1 MREEAFRAEQEQGR
15 YAPHVRPI
23 NEMVDALRDQDG
35 RGWMP
40 HVAPWHGGAEARVLS
55 ILRDPGPK
63 TQEGAGSGFLC
74 VENDDPTAELQAE
87 LFEEAGIAPRDVT
100 PWNAYPW
107 YINRSP
113 KAAELQ
119 LGATVLKQL
128 LGLMPKADVVLLQ
141 GNEAQD
147 VWRRLLKAHPEAVR
161 GRTLEVVSTYHP
173 GRQALFVRDPEER
186 ARRAQH
192 RIDSWRKVGS
202 VLHGAEGRL
211 RTSSVPK

>member
-1 MREEAFRAEQEQGR
+1 MRDEAFRREQDKER

-23 NEMVDALRDQDG
+23 NEMVDALREPEG

-40 HVAPWHGGAEARVLS
+40 YVAPWHGGAAARVLS
-55 ILRDPGPK
+55 VLRDPGPK
-63 TQEGAGSGFLC
+63 TLEGAGSGFLC
-74 VENDDPTAELQAE
+74 VENDDPTAELQAQI
-87 LFEEAGIAPRDVT
+87 FERAGIAPDDVT

-119 LGATVLKQL
+119 AGAEVLKRL
-128 LGLMPKADVVLLQ
+128 LGLMPRTEVVLLQ

-147 VWRRLLKAHPEAVR
+147 VWRRLLKAHPDVVR
-161 GRTLEVVSTYHP
+161 DRTLEVVSTYHP
-173 GRQALFVRDPEER
+173 GQQALFVRDPEER

-192 RIDSWRKVGS
+192 RIDSYQKVGDALLS
-202 VLHGAEGRL
+202 TTRRL
-211 RTSSVPK
+211 

>member
-1 MREEAFRAEQEQGR
+1 MARRMREEAFRVEQEQGR
-15 YAPHVRPI
+15 YDPHVRPV
-23 NEMVDALRDQDG
+23 NEMVDALRELDG

-40 HVAPWHGGAEARVLS
+40 HVAPWHGGAEARLLS

-74 VENDDPTAELQAE
+74 VENDDPTAELQARI
-87 LFEEAGIAPRDVT
+87 FEDAGIAPRDVT

-113 KAAELQ
+113 NAAELQ
-119 LGATVLKQL
+119 AGAEVLRQL
-128 LGLMPKADVVLLQ
+128 LGLMPKGDVVLLQ

-147 VWRRLLKAHPEAVR
+147 VWRRLLKTHPEAVR
-161 GRTLEVVSTYHP
+161 DRTLEVVSTYHP

-192 RIDSWRKVGS
+192 RIDSYQKAGDALR
-202 VLHGAEGRL
+202 GAGRQL
-211 RTSSVPK
+211 

>member
-1 MREEAFRAEQEQGR
+1 MREEAFQAEQEQER
-15 YAPHVRPI
+15 YAPHVRPV
-23 NEMVDALRDQDG
+23 NEMVDALREPEG

-40 HVAPWHGGAEARVLS
+40 YVAPWHGGAEARVLS

-63 TQEGAGSGFLC
+63 TLDGTGSGFLC
-74 VENDDPTAELQAE
+74 VENDDPTAELQAQI
-87 LFEEAGIAPRDVT
+87 FEEAGIAPHDVT

-107 YINRSP
+107 YINRAP

-119 LGATVLKQL
+119 AGAKVLEQL
-128 LGLMPKADVVLLQ
+128 LGLMPRAEVVLLQ

-147 VWRRLLKAHPEAVR
+147 VWRRLLKAHPDAVR

-173 GRQALFVRDPEER
+173 GKQALFVRDQDER

-192 RIDSWRKVGS
+192 RIDSYQKVGE
-202 VLHGAEGRL
+202 AL
-211 RTSSVPK
+211 RERAAVQP

>member
-1 MREEAFRAEQEQGR
+1 MTRRMREVAFRAEQEQGR

-23 NEMVDALRDQDG
+23 NEMVDRLRQPEG

-55 ILRDPGPK
+55 ILRDPGPR
-63 TQEGAGSGFLC
+63 TLEGTGSGFLC
-74 VENDDPTAELQAE
+74 VENDDPTAEFQAKT
-87 LFEEAGIAPRDVT
+87 FEQAGIAPHDVT

-119 LGATVLKQL
+119 AGAEVLEQL
-128 LGLMPKADVVLLQ
+128 LALMPKTEVVLLQ
-141 GNEAQD
+141 GNEAQN
-147 VWRRLLKAHPEAVR
+147 VWRRLLKAHPDAVR
-161 GRTLEVVSTYHP
+161 DRTLKVVSTYHP
-173 GRQALFVRDPEER
+173 GQQALFVRDPEER

-192 RIDSWRKVGS
+192 RIDSARDVGDA
-202 VLHGAEGRL
+202 LGKG
-211 RTSSVPK
+211 TGQP

>member
-1 MREEAFRAEQEQGR
+1 MARRMRDEAFRIEQEQRR
-15 YAPHVRPI
+15 YATHVRPI

-55 ILRDPGPK
+55 VLRDPGPK
-63 TQEGAGSGFLC
+63 TLDGVGSGFLC
-74 VENDDPTAELQAE
+74 VENDDPTAELQAQI
-87 LFEEAGIAPRDVT
+87 FEGVGIAPRDVT

-119 LGATVLKQL
+119 AGVEVLRQL
-128 LGLMPKADVVLLQ
+128 LELMPKTEVVLLQ

-147 VWRRLLKAHPEAVR
+147 VWRRLLKTHPCAVQDWA
-161 GRTLEVVSTYHP
+161 LVVVSTYHP
-173 GRQALFVRDPEER
+173 GRQALFVKDSEER

-192 RIDSWRKVGS
+192 RIDSYRSVGD
-202 VLHGAEGRL
+202 VLRRAGGQQ
-211 RTSSVPK
+211 

>member
-1 MREEAFRAEQEQGR
+1 MARRMREEAFRVEQEQGR
-15 YAPHVRPI
+15 YDPHVRPV

-63 TQEGAGSGFLC
+63 TQEGGGSGFLC
-74 VENDDPTAELQAE
+74 VENDDPTAELQAQI
-87 LFEEAGIAPRDVT
+87 FEEAGIAPRDIT

-113 KAAELQ
+113 NATELQ
-119 LGATVLKQL
+119 AGAKVLKEL
-128 LGLMPKADVVLLQ
+128 LGLMPKAEVVLLQ

-147 VWRRLLKAHPEAVR
+147 VWRRLLKTHPEAVR
-161 GRTLEVVSTYHP
+161 DRTLEVVSTYHP

-192 RIDSWRKVGS
+192 RIDSYQKVG
-202 VLHGAEGRL
+202 AAL
-211 RTSSVPK
+211 RSTGGQL

>member
-1 MREEAFRAEQEQGR
+1 MARRMREAAFRAEQEQGR

-23 NEMVDALRDQDG
+23 NEMVDTLRQPEG

-40 HVAPWHGGAEARVLS
+40 YVAPWHGGAEARVLS

-63 TQEGAGSGFLC
+63 TLDGTGSGFLC
-74 VENDDPTAELQAE
+74 VENDDPTAELQAQI
-87 LFEEAGIAPRDVT
+87 FERAGIAPHDVT

-119 LGATVLKQL
+119 AGAEVLKQL
-128 LGLMPKADVVLLQ
+128 LGVMPKAEVVLLQ

-147 VWRRLLKAHPEAVR
+147 VWRRLLKAHPGAVR
-161 GRTLEVVSTYHP
+161 DRILEVVSTYHP
-173 GRQALFVRDPEER
+173 GQQALFVRDPEER

-192 RIDSWRKVGS
+192 RIDSYQKVG
-202 VLHGAEGRL
+202 AAL
-211 RTSSVPK
+211 RERTVQS

>member
-1 MREEAFRAEQEQGR
+1 MARQMREEAFRIEQEQGR
-15 YAPHVRPI
+15 YAPHVRPV

-40 HVAPWHGGAEARVLS
+40 HVAPWHGGVEARVLS

-74 VENDDPTAELQAE
+74 VENDDPTAELQVQ
-87 LFEEAGIAPRDVT
+87 LFEGAGIAPRDVT

-113 KAAELQ
+113 KVAEIQ
-119 LGATVLKQL
+119 AGIEVLKQL
-128 LGLMPKADVVLLQ
+128 LELMPKVEVVLLQ
-141 GNEAQD
+141 GGEAQD
-147 VWRRLLKAHPEAVR
+147 AWRRLLKTHPGAVR
-161 GRTLEVVSTYHP
+161 ERSLKVVSTYHP
-173 GRQALFVRDPEER
+173 GRQALFTPDPEER

-192 RIDSWRKVGS
+192 RVDSFQTVGDLLRGS
-202 VLHGAEGRL
+202 VGE
-211 RTSSVPK
+211 P

>member
-1 MREEAFRAEQEQGR
+1 MRDEAFRVEQEQGR
-15 YAPHVRPI
+15 YSPHVRPI
-23 NEMVDALRDQDG
+23 NEMVDALREPEG

-40 HVAPWHGGAEARVLS
+40 HVAPWHGGTDARVLS
-55 ILRDPGPK
+55 VLRDPGPK
-63 TQEGAGSGFLC
+63 TLDGVGSGFLC
-74 VENDDPTAELQAE
+74 VENDDPTAELQARI
-87 LFEEAGIAPRDVT
+87 FEEAGIAPRDVT

-119 LGATVLKQL
+119 AGAEVLGAL
-128 LGLMPKADVVLLQ
+128 LGMMTKAEVVLLQ

-161 GRTLEVVSTYHP
+161 DRSLEIVSTYHP

-186 ARRAQH
+186 VRRAQH
-192 RIDSWRKVGS
+192 RIGSYRRVGDTLRS
-202 VLHGAEGRL
+202 SKL
-211 RTSSVPK
+211 RTSG

>member
-1 MREEAFRAEQEQGR
+1 MRDEAFRLTQEKER

-23 NEMVDALRDQDG
+23 NEMVDALRDPEG

-40 HVAPWHGGAEARVLS
+40 YVAPLHGGATARVLS

-63 TQEGAGSGFLC
+63 TLEGAGSGFLC
-74 VENDDPTAELQAE
+74 VENDDPTAELQAQI
-87 LFEEAGIAPRDVT
+87 FEQAGITPGDIT

-113 KAAELQ
+113 KATELQ
-119 LGATVLKQL
+119 AGAEVLKQL
-128 LGLMPKADVVLLQ
+128 LGLMPKTEVVLLQ

-147 VWRRLLKAHPEAVR
+147 VWRRLLKTHSDAVR
-161 GRTLEVVSTYHP
+161 DRTLEVVSTYHP
-173 GRQALFVRDPEER
+173 GQQALFVRDPEER

-192 RIDSWRKVGS
+192 RIDSYQKVGDA
-202 VLHGAEGRL
+202 LL
-211 RTSSVPK
+211 RRTQQP

>member
-1 MREEAFRAEQEQGR
+1 MARQMREEAFRAEQEQER
-15 YAPHVRPI
+15 YAAHVRPI
-23 NEMVDALRDQDG
+23 NDMVDALRDQDG

-55 ILRDPGPK
+55 VLRDPGPK
-63 TQEGAGSGFLC
+63 TQEGVGSGFLC
-74 VENDDPTAELQAE
+74 VENDDPTAELQAQI
-87 LFEEAGIAPRDVT
+87 FEEAGIAPRDVT

-113 KAAELQ
+113 NAAELQ
-119 LGATVLKQL
+119 AGAEVLKQL
-128 LGLMPKADVVLLQ
+128 LGLMPKAEVVLLQ

-147 VWRRLLKAHPEAVR
+147 AWRRLLKTHPEAGVR
-161 GRTLEVVSTYHP
+161 DRTLEVVSTYHP

-192 RIDSWRKVGS
+192 RVDSYQKVADALRRIDGH
-202 VLHGAEGRL
+202 L
-211 RTSSVPK
+211 